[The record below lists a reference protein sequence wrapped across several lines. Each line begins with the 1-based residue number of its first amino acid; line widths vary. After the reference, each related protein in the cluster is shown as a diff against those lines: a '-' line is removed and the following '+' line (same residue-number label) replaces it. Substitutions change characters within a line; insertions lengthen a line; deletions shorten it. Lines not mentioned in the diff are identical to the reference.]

1 MSRTPLLRRAVLV
14 PALAALASAAMYVGA
29 CGHGHDHED
38 TEVLPALAD
47 VIYEG
52 GATDE
57 ALDAL
62 LAADPK
68 DEPSQGT
75 VFDAPEDG
83 AAVPGDAAPALTFHV
98 AGAARWTAPGAAPA
112 LGVAGAWPGVPEAGA
127 PAAGA
132 SPWAEL
138 GALLGPVRA
147 ARAHGMPINGRAYF
161 LVFSTAERE
170 GLLRVFT
177 TKLSYTPDAAA
188 WDKLRA
194 AGGPITVSV
203 LNAVF
208 ENNRIV
214 QGGGPFTGEPVT
226 FSVAP

>member
-1 MSRTPLLRRAVLV
+1 MSRRPFLRRALLV
-14 PALAALASAAMYVGA
+14 PALAALVSAAMYAGA
-29 CGHGHDHED
+29 CGHSHDHASSGTSAGPELD
-38 TEVLPALAD
+38 D

-57 ALDAL
+57 ALIVL
-62 LAADPK
+62 LAAEPK

-75 VFDAPEDG
+75 AFDAPEDG
-83 AAVPGDAAPALTFHV
+83 ATLPGDAAPALAFHI
-98 AGAARWTAPGAAPA
+98 AGAAQGAGPAPALRLATGDAPGARE
-112 LGVAGAWPGVPEAGA
+112 AGGAGA
-127 PAAGA
+127 PV
-132 SPWAEL
+132 WAEL
-138 GALLGPVRA
+138 GALLGPARA
-147 ARAHGMPINGRAYF
+147 ALAHGTPVNGRAYF
-161 LVFSTAERE
+161 LVFSTPERE

-177 TKLSYTPDAAA
+177 TKLTYTPDAAA

-194 AGGPITVSV
+194 AGAPITVSV
-203 LNAVF
+203 INAVF

>member
-1 MSRTPLLRRAVLV
+1 MRRALLI
-14 PALAALASAAMYVGA
+14 PALAALASAAMYAGA
-29 CGHGHDHED
+29 CGGGHDHGD
-38 TEVLPALAD
+38 ASSGTSSGPSLDD

-57 ALDAL
+57 ALVVL
-62 LAADPK
+62 LAAEPK
-68 DEPSQGT
+68 DDASQAT
-75 VFDAPEDG
+75 VFDAPEEG
-83 AAVPGDAAPALTFHV
+83 AALPGDAAPELTFHI
-98 AGAARWTAPGAAPA
+98 AGAAQGAAPRAAPWRAAGAAPGARESGP
-112 LGVAGAWPGVPEAGA
+112 V
-127 PAAGA
+127 GA
-132 SPWAEL
+132 SVLAEL

-147 ARAHGMPINGRAYF
+147 ARAHGTPVNGRAYF

-194 AGGPITVSV
+194 AGAPITVDV
-203 LNAVF
+203 VNAVF
-208 ENNRIV
+208 ENNRIAP
-214 QGGGPFTGEPVT
+214 GGGPFTGEPVT